1 MKKLRRFTCMC
12 MLMYCMDDRC
22 YLPLHCL
29 ITDLIDS
36 CGGSTKL
43 IRYLN
48 RLGICSSLD
57 TLSRVIQQHVN
68 MREHKGPEQE
78 LHSSAM
84 MVVSADNIDFMHRYA
99 HNYCG
104 RQSTSWHGT
113 TIQIVQPQ
121 PSLPLVG
128 QSENTGSSEGVRGL
142 LKEVRSTPRS
152 VVGVIEGST
161 GSLHPVAPSCVG
173 TPGPVSQLK
182 DTPNLVNQVLRKG
195 TKRGQS
201 SPYPSPNKSCK
212 SPVPKIQ
219 RRARSGVENACI
231 DVNLA
236 TQSAHDSTHIRS
248 VPLSDW
254 RRLDT
259 SEFEM
264 SPNEIKSLEELQL
277 CACIN

>member
-1 MKKLRRFTCMC
+1 
-12 MLMYCMDDRC
+12 
-22 YLPLHCL
+22 
-29 ITDLIDS
+29 
-36 CGGSTKL
+36 
-43 IRYLN
+43 
-48 RLGICSSLD
+48 
-57 TLSRVIQQHVN
+57 

-113 TIQIVQPQ
+113 TVQIVQPQ

-142 LKEVRSTPRS
+142 VRSTPRS
-152 VVGVIEGST
+152 VVGVIEGSI

-173 TPGPVSQLK
+173 TAGPVSQLK

-195 TKRGQS
+195 RKRGQS

-236 TQSAHDSTHIRS
+236 TQSANDSTHIRS
-248 VPLSDW
+248 VALSDW

-264 SPNEIKSLEELQL
+264 SPNEIKSLGR
-277 CACIN
+277 ATRYSVRVSTDKTSV